1 MDESKTILNGE
12 ELPKHNHVILT
23 GLIGILAAILT
34 GTGEFLLHYS
44 EAGNYADDGKY
55 MFLLDVSTFRLNL
68 GHFIGVLGAPLYL
81 VGMWHIYL
89 GLKPFNQKIALI
101 LFLISSYGFVL
112 GAVWMGSR
120 SGIAL
125 LAQANAA
132 TPMDTLQTLIDYY
145 ILHNETLLQFIRV
158 TTLLTSLGFIVMVLS
173 GKTLYPRWMAIFNPI
188 ILLILSFVLFWLAPS
203 VGKYTLP
210 IALNVGYFLFFC
222 ISTILLAKLCKQNN
236 KGTNNENI

>member
-1 MDESKTILNGE
+1 MT
-12 ELPKHNHVILT
+12 ELPKHQHVILT
-23 GLIGILAAILT
+23 GMVGIIAAILT
-34 GTGEFLLHYS
+34 GTGEFLLHFS
-44 EAGNYADDGKY
+44 DAGNYADDGKY
-55 MFLLDVSTFRLNL
+55 SFLLQVSTLRLNY

-89 GLKPFNQKIALI
+89 GLKPFNQKAAFI

-132 TPMDTLQTLIDYY
+132 GQSDTFQMLIDYY
-145 ILHNETLLQFIRV
+145 ILHSETLLQIIRI
-158 TTLLTSLGFIVMVLS
+158 TTLLTSVGFIGMVLT

-188 ILLILSFVLFWLAPS
+188 ILLILSFVLFAVAPEL
-203 VGKYTLP
+203 GKYTLP
-210 IALNVGYFLFFC
+210 IALNVGYFLFFT
-222 ISTILLAKLCKQNN
+222 ISTVLLAKLCKQHS
-236 KGTNNENI
+236 